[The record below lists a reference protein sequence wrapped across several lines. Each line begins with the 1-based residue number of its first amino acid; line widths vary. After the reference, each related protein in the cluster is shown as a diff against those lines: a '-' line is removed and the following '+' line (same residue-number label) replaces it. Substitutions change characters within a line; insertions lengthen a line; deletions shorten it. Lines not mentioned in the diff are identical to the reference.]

1 MVDKLA
7 EDLNNLSRADA
18 AYLDYAA
25 VFNTVNHDLILNK
38 LKNNFGIDANSSQNL
53 KSYLQDRQQQVVISG
68 PVSDSLPVFS
78 GLPQGSILEPLLF
91 AWFINDIS
99 ERFSDGTELVMY
111 ADDTGIWREIVGDND
126 QFILQKDIDNFFNW
140 SITNKMQLP

>member
-91 AWFINDIS
+91 VWFINDIS

>member
-1 MVDKLA
+1 MA

-25 VFNTVNHDLILNK
+25 VFDTVNHDLILNK
-38 LKNNFGIDANSSQNL
+38 LKNNFGIYVNCLQIL
-53 KSYLQDRQQQVVISG
+53 KNYLQDRQQQVIING

-91 AWFINDIS
+91 VWFINDIS